1 MDLIYFTNSF
11 PYNDQYT
18 EIPFLQN
25 EIPFLSNEFD
35 IHIVPARDE
44 GEKHKV
50 DNEII
55 ILNTLAQDLRKARSK
70 KLFIKFIKSF
80 RYTSFIKELFKCRK
94 LRHITNLVT
103 DTNDIIT
110 FFTWADYNQNLFNQK
125 KIINVLFIAA
135 VGILIL
141 NLILDKF
148 FLPAPDEE
156 NIEITSA
163 EIDSTFRS
171 GLFNLGIHEEWIKK
185 QNKNSDNLS
194 VLVPKDL
201 PFVLILQE
209 MNNVFNT
216 NEVKIKSVEK
226 KIGGRTTLNFISGEE
241 EKLKADLI
249 YNEKVRRKTVRV
261 GFIVKRIDG
270 PDETDSL
277 LTGYPEQFAFLLIP
291 SNNSANFVKKVITS
305 GKEYILYLN
314 DEIGELK
321 YRLKENYSAIRLKN
335 SVREIVGTFPGA
347 VFFMIDDKSRVYNS
361 GVYPLLKGEL
371 EKRKIKYDQT
381 TDLGVCIFSCV
392 HFTLYSW
399 ENNKKR
405 RSSP

>member
-1 MDLIYFTNSF
+1 M
-11 PYNDQYT
+11 
-18 EIPFLQN
+18 
-25 EIPFLSNEFD
+25 
-35 IHIVPARDE
+35 
-44 GEKHKV
+44 
-50 DNEII
+50 
-55 ILNTLAQDLRKARSK
+55 
-70 KLFIKFIKSF
+70 IKF
-80 RYTSFIKELFKCRK
+80 
-94 LRHITNLVT
+94 
-103 DTNDIIT
+103 
-110 FFTWADYNQNLFNQK
+110 FNQK

-141 NLILDKF
+141 NLLLDKF
-148 FLPAPDEE
+148 FLPVPEEE

-209 MNNVFNT
+209 MNNVFDT
-216 NEVKIKSVEK
+216 NEVKIKSIEK

-270 PDETDSL
+270 PDETDSI

-361 GVYPLLKGEL
+361 GVYPLLKDEL
-371 EKRKIKYDQT
+371 EKRKIKLVEESSFKSLSVSADENLFEKFNNELNNLEGGEDKIYIITAENFLQLNSEIIRYRK
-381 TDLGVCIFSCV
+381 LGYR
-392 HFTLYSW
+392 FTNPSALSF
-399 ENNKKR
+399 
-405 RSSP
+405 